1 LVQEEEKEEE
11 LVQELVVDD
20 CIFQTKK
27 FIKSSN
33 GSNYWVKHVFPKK
46 HFTES
51 VVFKNNEPCSFEPLI
66 YIMKQIKEEEYTI
79 KQIKEMLWNGYS
91 DYLTNPEYKRKIFEL
106 LDNQGKS
113 TNKII
118 KKNYGN
124 DLNLFIMSEEYYLTA
139 LDVWV
144 FAQKYKLPII
154 LFSSGDIIND
164 FLYIQGNMPAL
175 TKEKDKYTVDTR
187 QTNKNTE
194 FSYSWI
200 ILGGSKEDKFFF
212 YSASSINR
220 GGKERIQKNEM
231 IIKPHI
237 NKTKPPVLEQFHKND
252 LGELKEQLETVD

>member
-1 LVQEEEKEEE
+1 
-11 LVQELVVDD
+11 
-20 CIFQTKK
+20 
-27 FIKSSN
+27 
-33 GSNYWVKHVFPKK
+33 
-46 HFTES
+46 
-51 VVFKNNEPCSFEPLI
+51 
-66 YIMKQIKEEEYTI
+66 
-79 KQIKEMLWNGYS
+79 MLWNAYS

-164 FLYIQGNMPAL
+164 FLYIQGNMPAI
-175 TKEKDKYTVDTR
+175 TKDKDKYTVDTR

-231 IIKPHI
+231 K
-237 NKTKPPVLEQFHKND
+237 K
-252 LGELKEQLETVD
+252 LKI